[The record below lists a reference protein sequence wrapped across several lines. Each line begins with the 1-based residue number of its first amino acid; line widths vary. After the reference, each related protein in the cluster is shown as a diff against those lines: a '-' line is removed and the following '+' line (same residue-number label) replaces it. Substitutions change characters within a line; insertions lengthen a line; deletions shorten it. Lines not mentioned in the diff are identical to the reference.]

1 MWNNNQNNN
10 YPPAW
15 QGQPVYA
22 GATTLD
28 RSSLIQKVM
37 WFTTTSI
44 VAAAAG
50 VWLGVNGLHSAYNMS
65 RGSSILWIIAEIAFM
80 IGAMSLRNV
89 TPINFVLLYGFALSS
104 GVLLAP
110 TMQILSD
117 AGYSGIIVQALLI
130 TGSLTFALG
139 IYAWTTKRDFSGLAP
154 YLFVAV
160 IGLLIVSMLN
170 IFLHSTMLYS
180 VIMYAG
186 VMIFSFYLIFDVQ
199 QAKKS
204 ENTIGNA
211 IALSIGIYLDIL
223 NLFLFILQILM
234 SLQGRD

>member
-1 MWNNNQNNN
+1 MWNNQNNN
-10 YPPAW
+10 YQPSW
-15 QGQPVYA
+15 RGQPVYS

-44 VAAAAG
+44 VAAAGG

-65 RGSSILWIIAEIAFM
+65 RGSSILWIIAEIGFM
-80 IGAMSLRNV
+80 IGAMVLRER
-89 TPINFVLLYGFALSS
+89 TPINFILLYGFALSS

-117 AGYSGIIVQALLI
+117 AGYSGIIVQALLV
-130 TGSLTFALG
+130 TGALTFALG

-180 VIMYAG
+180 IIMYAG

-204 ENTIGNA
+204 QNTIGNA

>member
-1 MWNNNQNNN
+1 
-10 YPPAW
+10 
-15 QGQPVYA
+15 
-22 GATTLD
+22 
-28 RSSLIQKVM
+28 M

-44 VAAAAG
+44 VAAAGG

-65 RGSSILWIIAEIAFM
+65 RGSSILWIIAEIGFM
-80 IGAMSLRNV
+80 IGAMVLRER
-89 TPINFVLLYGFALSS
+89 TPINFILLYGFALSS

-117 AGYSGIIVQALLI
+117 AGYSGIIVQALLV
-130 TGSLTFALG
+130 TGALTFALG

-160 IGLLIVSMLN
+160 IGLLIVSVLN

-204 ENTIGNA
+204 QNTIGNA